1 VEATVDPRWEFT
13 RVWRNL
19 TAGTSVARLAV
30 AFAEPVRAA
39 AELTAVYADAAIR
52 GDFTEAASP
61 IGVSIKA
68 VANCLPAATI
78 TLAMLATVNRRRIQT
93 RVSCPAAVS
102 RLKPSATYGH
112 IRSELHQHGRA
123 SGHEADLL
131 LVNQVSGD
139 FGEWSSVARPRT
151 SITVVN
157 AIEKRHHIVV
167 SFGI

>member
-1 VEATVDPRWEFT
+1 MEATVDPRWEFT

-68 VANCLPAATI
+68 VANCLPLRVRLQR
-78 TLAMLATVNRRRIQT
+78 LARG
-93 RVSCPAAVS
+93 
-102 RLKPSATYGH
+102 RLPT
-112 IRSELHQHGRA
+112 
-123 SGHEADLL
+123 SG
-131 LVNQVSGD
+131 SGK
-139 FGEWSSVARPRT
+139 RPNPVGKQ
-151 SITVVN
+151 S
-157 AIEKRHHIVV
+157 
-167 SFGI
+167 